1 MTKTRNTYLYYSI
14 IGLLS
19 ELFGELYDGYVIQ
32 KESLCK
38 WRDSKDQSAGK
49 GESLLYKFNLYNL
62 YDLLLVVYFVVGVA
76 VKSLNPFFNSLF
88 SEEAN

>member
-1 MTKTRNTYLYYSI
+1 M
-14 IGLLS
+14 S

-32 KESLCK
+32 KETLCK

-49 GESLLYKFNLYNL
+49 GMHIYIINIELFYAFSYIFC
-62 YDLLLVVYFVVGVA
+62 FAGVA

-88 SEEAN
+88 NDEAN